1 MSRDLRRRQFIR
13 SGTIAGAAVLAGCTG
28 GGSDGGGDGSSGG
41 NNASESGNGDDSNAS
56 NGSSANESGGSSS
69 NSESPPTVALSIP
82 SLEFTFF
89 ARMQEVFEQAKNQET
104 IASDSSF
111 YDAGDSQSTQISN
124 VETAISNDV
133 AFLMI
138 SAITAEGVVNAI
150 NEANQNDIPV
160 IAIDR
165 NVAEGETVTYIASDN
180 VQLGQRSTEL
190 CLNFMQESAD
200 MDTYSV
206 VQLSGTPGASVT
218 NERGQGFRNVVSN
231 NSNLE
236 ALASQTGEFTTQDAL
251 STMEDFITQYGD
263 EIDGVFC
270 QNDLMA
276 LGARQALQSSNMSV
290 PITGIDGTRAWVE
303 LFADNQYYGTLAQLP
318 EEMVTTAIERGKAY
332 LAGEEVEDVI
342 PIDGLE
348 VTQENAADYIDQYF
362 G

>member
-1 MSRDLRRRQFIR
+1 MSRDVRRRQFIR
-13 SGTIAGAAVLAGCTG
+13 SGAIAGAAVLAGCTG
-28 GGSDGGGDGSSGG
+28 GGDGGSGDGGGSADNGSSGGSNDSGYGGGANNGSSGNQSGGDGSS
-41 NNASESGNGDDSNAS
+41 SD
-56 NGSSANESGGSSS
+56 
-69 NSESPPTVALSIP
+69 SPPTVALSIP

-89 ARMQEVFEQAKNQET
+89 ARMQEVFEQAKNQGT
-104 IASDSSF
+104 VASDSSF

-206 VQLSGTPGASVT
+206 V
-218 NERGQGFRNVVSN
+218 
-231 NSNLE
+231 
-236 ALASQTGEFTTQDAL
+236 
-251 STMEDFITQYGD
+251 
-263 EIDGVFC
+263 
-270 QNDLMA
+270 
-276 LGARQALQSSNMSV
+276 
-290 PITGIDGTRAWVE
+290 
-303 LFADNQYYGTLAQLP
+303 
-318 EEMVTTAIERGKAY
+318 
-332 LAGEEVEDVI
+332 
-342 PIDGLE
+342 
-348 VTQENAADYIDQYF
+348 
-362 G
+362 